1 MGFDLA
7 TVVVI
12 GTYYTGS
19 CTPNYYTITTT
30 TAFHYILTI
39 ARRPY
44 IVNTFSRNCLLK
56 LKSGDLEGVVILVL
70 IG

>member
-7 TVVVI
+7 TFVVI

-19 CTPNYYTITTT
+19 CTPNYYTITPT
-30 TAFHYILTI
+30 TAFHHILTI

-44 IVNTFSRNCLLK
+44 IVNTFSRNSLFN
-56 LKSGDLEGVVILVL
+56 LKSGDLEGVVTFAL